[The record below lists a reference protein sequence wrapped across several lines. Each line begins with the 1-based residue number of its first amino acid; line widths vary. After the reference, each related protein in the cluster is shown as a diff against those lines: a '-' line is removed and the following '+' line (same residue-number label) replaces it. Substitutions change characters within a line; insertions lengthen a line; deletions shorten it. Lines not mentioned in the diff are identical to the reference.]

1 MEVKPNFL
9 TTLRI
14 ILTPFIIVFLILGWK
29 IPAFIIFAFIIFT
42 CAVITDFLDGWFA
55 KHFNRK
61 TYLGV
66 LLDPIADKI
75 LTLGLLFTVFFL
87 NFYSAALNL
96 AGSLFFGLLVI
107 LTLRESIIT
116 VYRIFDYCNYCD
128 INKKLKFSLEPNWQG
143 KVKTVFLILTVACFI
158 LKINSAG
165 FFFFITATIMAY
177 FSLVKHFL
185 KDSFGLDK

>member
-1 MEVKPNFL
+1 MKVKPNFL

-61 TYLGV
+61 TDFGV

-75 LTLGLLFTVFFL
+75 LTLGILFTIFFL
-87 NFYSAALNL
+87 NFADFSFTS
-96 AGSLFFGLLVI
+96 SLFFGLLLI
-107 LTLRESIIT
+107 LTIRETIIT
-116 VYRIFDYCNYCD
+116 VYSIFDYCNYCD

-143 KVKTVFLILTVACFI
+143 KAKTVFLILTVSSFI

-165 FFFFITATIMAY
+165 FFFFITAVIMAY
-177 FSLVKHFL
+177 FSLIKHFL